1 MELFFLLV
9 VLLLGVGLLG
19 LITVRER
26 PAESLQTVELRFGS
40 DATTAEAVQA
50 MLGCVSGLPSQAVV
64 ILDVLADEHG
74 IRHLLHAPPQTL
86 DTLRSQWRGVLPS
99 LRLDEP
105 ENVPAAEWSGG
116 ALLRLSGSHPVL
128 RDDEPAPAVA
138 ALLGALQP
146 LSGGQERLLIRWV
159 VGSARRPVLPEGSRD
174 DQRTSGGLARLLMGE
189 STPRPDHLRAL
200 RAKYAG
206 PLLSGIGMVAV
217 AAGHPKRA
225 AHLLSRVVS
234 AMRSRGSAYGQIS
247 VRRRGPRQI
256 ARLLARHAMR
266 RPDLYAPGELTP
278 LTALPINA
286 PLVTGLTLGVA
297 PILMPSPRIPSEGRV
312 LGVSNWPGGER
323 LIAQPVLGGLQN
335 TLVCG
340 PSGVGKSHLFASLAV
355 QEVLAGRGLFFI
367 DGKGGDTAGEVL
379 ARIPEDRT
387 EDVFVVDPGRD
398 GPQIGLQLFSKGAA
412 PELTADL
419 VLGVMRSLY
428 ADVWGPMSARW
439 LRAGLVLLAHDPDA
453 SLADFPFVFS
463 DPAYRRRLVARLGDD
478 VLAKG
483 IWASFEEMG
492 AAERAHQIQAPLNKV
507 EEIIGRRVVRG
518 VLGQSDP
525 QLDMAEVLRTGK
537 IVILSL
543 NAGQIGPAARLL
555 GALAVHQFFLAVQ
568 GRAALPAEQRHPFLF
583 FCDEPG
589 VLEGIP
595 VPLDSL
601 YEMARGLG
609 CGVLLS
615 AQSLSQLPSEL
626 RAAATTNSSTL
637 VAFRQNASDSKL
649 LAPELTN
656 VSSAALQALGK
667 YETVMRIGL
676 GPGDVSPPVTARTL
690 PLGEPTIDPE
700 VVRQA
705 SAERYG
711 MDPAAV
717 DAALAARHQTGPA
730 EDTPVGFLRRQP

>member
-1 MELFFLLV
+1 MELAFLIA
-9 VLLLGVGLLG
+9 VLLLGIGLLG
-19 LITVRER
+19 LIKLREH
-26 PAESLQTVELRFGS
+26 PAGSFETVELRFGNDLTA
-40 DATTAEAVQA
+40 DAAQA
-50 MLGCVSGLPSQAVV
+50 LLMCVTGLPSNAVV
-64 ILDVLADEHG
+64 VLDVLADANG
-74 IRHLLHAPPQTL
+74 IRHLLHAPQQTL
-86 DTLRSQWRGVLPS
+86 DTLRGQWRGVLPN
-99 LRLDEP
+99 LLMEP
-105 ENVPAAEWSGG
+105 KNVPAVEWSGG

-128 RDDEPAPAVA
+128 RDDEPTPAVA

-146 LSGGQERLLIRWV
+146 LSGERERLLIHWV
-159 VGSARRPVLPEGSRD
+159 LGSARRPVLPEGSRD
-174 DQRTSGGLARLLMGE
+174 DQRASGGLARLLMGE
-189 STPRPDHLRAL
+189 PTPRPDHLRAL

-206 PLLSGIGMVAV
+206 PLLSGVGMVAV

-234 AMRSRGSAYGQIS
+234 AMRPRGGAYGQIS

-256 ARLLARHAMR
+256 TRLLARRAVA
-266 RPDLYAPGELTP
+266 RPDLYAPGELAP
-278 LTALPINA
+278 LTALPIDA
-286 PLVTGLTLGVA
+286 PLVAGLTLGVA
-297 PILMPSPRIPSEGRV
+297 PVLMPSPRIPSEGRV

-323 LIAQPVLGGLQN
+323 PIAQPVLGGLQN

-340 PSGVGKSHLFASLAV
+340 PSGVGKSHLIASLAV
-355 QEVLAGRGLFFI
+355 QQVLAGLGLLLI
-367 DGKGGDTAGEVL
+367 DGKGGDLANEVS
-379 ARIPEDRT
+379 ARIPESRIN
-387 EDVFVVDPGRD
+387 DVFMVEPGRG
-398 GPQIGLQLFSKGAA
+398 GPQPGLRLFGHGA

-419 VLGVMRSLY
+419 VVGVMRSLY

-439 LRAGLVLLAHDPDA
+439 LRAGLILLAHDPTA

-463 DPAYRRRLVARLGDD
+463 DHAYRRRLVARLGDD
-478 VLAKG
+478 VLAKAT
-483 IWASFEEMG
+483 WASFEEMG

-507 EEIIGRRVVRG
+507 EEIIGRRVIRG

-537 IVILSL
+537 IVIVSL

-568 GRAALPAEQRHPFLF
+568 GRAAIPTAQRHPFLF

-589 VLEGIP
+589 VLESVP

-601 YEMARGLG
+601 YETARGLG

-615 AQSLSQLPSEL
+615 AQSLTQLPSEL

-637 VAFRQNASDSKL
+637 VVFRQNATDSKL

-656 VSSAALQALGK
+656 VSSEALQALGK
-667 YETVMRIGL
+667 YETVMRVGL
-676 GPGDVSPPVTARTL
+676 GPGDVSAPVTARTL
-690 PLGEPTIDPE
+690 PLSEPTIDPE

-705 SAERYG
+705 SAARYG
-711 MDPAAV
+711 VDPAEV
-717 DAALAARHQTGPA
+717 DAALAARHQIGPT